1 MKRISIDILLLLAFI
16 AVAPFHLLAQNAGE
30 ILQKMDAQAATIKD
44 KEADVVMEMIN
55 NKTGK
60 VRTRKAVLKQK
71 MPYKTLFRFT
81 YPPSQAG
88 IGTLS
93 LPGNIVYLYMPA
105 FGKPKKISKIAN
117 SGAFSRSDFSTADM
131 GPKNW
136 AANYSATILN
146 TNDTAFVLKLIPGNK
161 EDVYSK
167 LIVTVNKLHYFPEK
181 IVYYNTQEKA
191 IKRADYQYEKIG
203 NLWDARIASMT
214 NLLKNHTTR
223 IISSNVKLNRGLK
236 DSEFT
241 VEQLILPAKRRNKK

>member
-1 MKRISIDILLLLAFI
+1 MKKISIDILLLLAFI
-16 AVAPFHLLAQNAGE
+16 AVTPFHLLAQNAGE

-117 SGAFSRSDFSTADM
+117 SGAFSRSDFSTKDM

-136 AANYSATILN
+136 AANYTATILSI
-146 TNDTAFVLKLIPGNK
+146 NDTAYVLRLIPRNK
-161 EDVYSK
+161 ENVYSK

-181 IVYYNTQEKA
+181 IIYYNPQGRA
-191 IKRADYQYEKIG
+191 VKRADNQYAKIG
-203 NLWDARIASMT
+203 NLWYNRVASMT

-223 IISSNVKLNRGLK
+223 IIDSNVKLNQGLK

-241 VEQLILPAKRRNKK
+241 VEQLDPLDKRKKKK

>member
-1 MKRISIDILLLLAFI
+1 MKRISIDILFLLAFI
-16 AVAPFHLLAQNAGE
+16 TFAPFHLLSQNAGE
-30 ILQKMDAQAATIKD
+30 ILQKMDTQAATIKD

-117 SGAFSRSDFSTADM
+117 SGVFSRSDFL
-131 GPKNW
+131 PK
-136 AANYSATILN
+136 TCGQKTGL
-146 TNDTAFVLKLIPGNK
+146 
-161 EDVYSK
+161 
-167 LIVTVNKLHYFPEK
+167 
-181 IVYYNTQEKA
+181 
-191 IKRADYQYEKIG
+191 
-203 NLWDARIASMT
+203 
-214 NLLKNHTTR
+214 R
-223 IISSNVKLNRGLK
+223 IIRPP
-236 DSEFT
+236 F
-241 VEQLILPAKRRNKK
+241 

>member
-1 MKRISIDILLLLAFI
+1 MKKININILLLLVFI
-16 AVAPFHLLAQNAGE
+16 AFAPFHLLAQNAGK
-30 ILQKMDAQAATIKD
+30 ILQKMDTQAATIKD

-117 SGAFSRSDFSTADM
+117 SGAFSRSDFSTKDM
-131 GPKNW
+131 GPKNRT
-136 AANYSATILN
+136 ANYTATILSI
-146 TNDTAFVLKLIPGNK
+146 NDTAYVLKLIPRNK
-161 EDVYSK
+161 ENVYSK

-181 IVYYNTQEKA
+181 IIYYSPQG
-191 IKRADYQYEKIG
+191 RAVKQADFQYEKIG
-203 NLWDARIASMT
+203 NLWNARVVSMT

-223 IISSNVKLNRGLK
+223 IISSNVKLNQGLK
-236 DSEFT
+236 NSEFT
-241 VEQLILPAKRRNKK
+241 VEQLVPPEKRKKKK

>member
-1 MKRISIDILLLLAFI
+1 MKKIIINIFFLLPLMAAIPINLF
-16 AVAPFHLLAQNAGE
+16 AQNASE
-30 ILQKMDAQAATIKD
+30 ILRKMDEQYATIKD
-44 KEADVVMEMIN
+44 KEANVVMEMIN

-60 VRTRKAVLKQK
+60 VKTRKAILKQK
-71 MPYKTLFRFT
+71 RPYKTLFRFT

-136 AANYSATILN
+136 AANYTATILN
-146 TNDTAFVLKLIPGNK
+146 TNDTAFVLKLIPKNK

-167 LIVTVNKLHYFPEK
+167 LMVTVNKRHYFPEK
-181 IVYYNTQEKA
+181 IVYYNTRGKA
-191 IKRADYQYEKIG
+191 VKRANYQYEKTG
-203 NLWDARIASMT
+203 NLWNARVASMT
-214 NLLKNHTTR
+214 NLLRNHTTR
-223 IISSNVKLNRGLK
+223 IINSNVKLNQSLK

-241 VEQLILPAKRRNKK
+241 VEQLVPPAKRKNKK